1 MPAHIHWAEP
11 AAELGVYS
19 VAVKLCSWVKMG
31 RGEILLK
38 REILFK
44 RAQDEMIGTD
54 KDADV
59 LLVSP
64 NIFL

>member
-1 MPAHIHWAEP
+1 M
-11 AAELGVYS
+11 
-19 VAVKLCSWVKMG
+19 AVKLCSWVKMG
-31 RGEILLK
+31 CGEILLK

-44 RAQDEMIGTD
+44 RAQNEMIGTD